1 MTFKGWQKT
10 SLIDYPDKI
19 SSVLF
24 CGGCN
29 LRCPFCYNRD
39 LVLYPGKLDD
49 LPGETVL
56 EYLLENRALY
66 QAVCVTGGEP
76 TLYDELPAF
85 LAQVKELGLL
95 VGLETNGTRRAMLEE
110 LIAACL
116 VDFIAMDLKAPLVFE
131 KYRQA
136 SGNGDEKIFRA
147 VMQSVELITASEIA
161 YEFRFTVVPEI
172 HRSED
177 VLELGSQIKGARR
190 LVLQQFSPEQ
200 TLDRALQ
207 NCVPYPE
214 EQFLEWQEKLKPL
227 VGDCALRNL

>member
-39 LVLYPGKLDD
+39 LVLYPSKLDD
-49 LPGETVL
+49 LAGETVL

-76 TLYDELPAF
+76 TLYDELPAY
-85 LAQVKELGLL
+85 LAQIKELGLL
-95 VGLETNGTRRAMLEE
+95 VGIETNGTRRAVLAE
-110 LIAACL
+110 LIAARL

-136 SGNGDEKIFRA
+136 TGSSDEEIFRD
-147 VMQSVELITASEIA
+147 VMQSVELIKASEIA
-161 YEFRFTVVPEI
+161 YEFRLTVVPEI
-172 HRSED
+172 HRVED
-177 VLELGSQIKGARR
+177 VLEVGSQIKGAKR

-207 NCVPYPE
+207 NCVPYPAG
-214 EQFLEWQEKLKPL
+214 QFLEWQEKLKPL
-227 VGDCALRNL
+227 VRECSVRNL